1 MTFKVRYSRKVYIG
15 KYETFDIELIQEFA
29 DNRDI
34 HGAMNETQDLVEMWC
49 KMDRIPPHSWFYRRN
64 QMGPSGNL
72 EVQNIDEAN
81 KRAQEDTK

>member
-1 MTFKVRYSRKVYIG
+1 VTFKVRYSRKVYIG

-34 HGAMNETQDLVEMWC
+34 HEAMNETQDLVEMWC

-72 EVQNIDEAN
+72 EVKAIDDENKAKREAS
-81 KRAQEDTK
+81 K

>member
-15 KYETFDIELIQEFA
+15 KYETFDIELIQEFP

-72 EVQNIDEAN
+72 EVQAIDDENKAKREAS
-81 KRAQEDTK
+81 K